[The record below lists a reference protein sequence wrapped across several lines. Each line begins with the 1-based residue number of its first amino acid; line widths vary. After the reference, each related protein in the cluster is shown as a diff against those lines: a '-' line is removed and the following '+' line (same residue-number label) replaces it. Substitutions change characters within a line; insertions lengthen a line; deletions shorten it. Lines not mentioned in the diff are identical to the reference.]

1 VSNLDYTVDY
11 ILLDKDYEP
20 LTRANPKSKSSD
32 ELILELATI
41 DSKSSNKLTLELA
54 TIDLREATNK
64 LINLAKTISKAL
76 DIDSYK
82 TDNNVALIT
91 KR

>member
-1 VSNLDYTVDY
+1 VSNLDYITDY
-11 ILLDKDYEP
+11 TLPDKDYKP
-20 LTRANPKSKSSD
+20 LTRANPKSESSNKST
-32 ELILELATI
+32 LELATI
-41 DSKSSNKLTLELA
+41 DSKSSKELA
-54 TIDLREATNK
+54 TIDLGEATNK
-64 LINLAKTISKAL
+64 PINLARTISKAL